1 MRKVLFFLGLSILLA
16 GLVLL
21 GVSSIRSVK
30 LKEIAS
36 STASWEVSENLMK
49 GHTYVFDIYSSYTW
63 RDDYTMGGYEDAQP
77 VDVVIISP
85 NENETS
91 LQAFF
96 FAVLPP
102 LGSYY
107 KSTLPSL
114 VHVEY
119 RSVDS
124 RSLDVDKSYPQVRFT
139 VIREGNYTARVI
151 EETLDWAIGP
161 PKEMVFK
168 EEVIENQNLFTNL
181 LQSSGVACLL
191 TGVVVSVWMAR
202 ASKKIRIKR
211 NKKVKK

>member
-1 MRKVLFFLGLSILLA
+1 
-16 GLVLL
+16 
-21 GVSSIRSVK
+21 
-30 LKEIAS
+30 
-36 STASWEVSENLMK
+36 
-49 GHTYVFDIYSSYTW
+49 
-63 RDDYTMGGYEDAQP
+63 
-77 VDVVIISP
+77 
-85 NENETS
+85 
-91 LQAFF
+91 
-96 FAVLPP
+96 
-102 LGSYY
+102 
-107 KSTLPSL
+107 
-114 VHVEY
+114 
-119 RSVDS
+119 
-124 RSLDVDKSYPQVRFT
+124 